1 MARGVATAQAAA
13 AAEQIQIQVPIEK
26 VSSISDH
33 CGFVFNNSVYKT
45 FLKKKFQVGLIIG
58 RMGDT
63 IKSLQAKTGARI
75 QVVDI
80 VCLALF

>member
-45 FLKKKFQVGLIIG
+45 FFFKFSRLV
-58 RMGDT
+58 
-63 IKSLQAKTGARI
+63 
-75 QVVDI
+75 
-80 VCLALF
+80 

>member
-45 FLKKKFQVGLIIG
+45 F
-58 RMGDT
+58 
-63 IKSLQAKTGARI
+63 
-75 QVVDI
+75 
-80 VCLALF
+80 